1 MLEQPSNRR
10 FGVHTRRCMGW
21 RPRRGGG
28 LLIPTLGGSVVGG
41 WHAIFGEQDIRYG
54 AGSRIR
60 AWRLWRR
67 WVTLGV
73 NAALGIIC
81 RAGLG
86 RQ

>member
-1 MLEQPSNRR
+1 VP
-10 FGVHTRRCMGW
+10 H
-21 RPRRGGG
+21 
-28 LLIPTLGGSVVGG
+28 LGRDY
-41 WHAIFGEQDIRYG
+41 ATFGEQDIRYG

-60 AWRLWRR
+60 AWRLRRR

-73 NAALGIIC
+73 NAALGIIS